1 MKRKCSI
8 CDREREEDIMKVF
21 RVPHSEQETLKKM
34 GVEQPKD
41 LYAICQAC
49 SRILENKGTA
59 VQLIRGTIISQFR
72 AAGVSIAVAEKLAE
86 SFCNKLVAATPEAP
100 NS

>member
-1 MKRKCSI
+1 
-8 CDREREEDIMKVF
+8 MKVF
-21 RVPHSEQETLKKM
+21 KVPQSEQATLKKM
-34 GVEQPKD
+34 GIENPQD

-59 VQLIRGTIISQFR
+59 VQLIKGTIMFQFR

-86 SFCNKLVAATPEAP
+86 EFCKKLLAATPKAP

>member
-1 MKRKCSI
+1 MR
-8 CDREREEDIMKVF
+8 VF
-21 RVPHSEQETLKKM
+21 QVPRSEQETLRKM
-34 GVEQPKD
+34 GTEKPQD

-72 AAGVSIAVAEKLAE
+72 AAGVSIAVAERLAE
-86 SFCNKLVAATPEAP
+86 EFCKKLIAATPEAP

>member
-1 MKRKCSI
+1 MR
-8 CDREREEDIMKVF
+8 VF
-21 RVPHSEQETLKKM
+21 RVQRSEQETLKKM

-49 SRILENKGTA
+49 SRILGNKSTAIQLIKGT
-59 VQLIRGTIISQFR
+59 IMFQFR
-72 AAGVSIAVAEKLAE
+72 AAGVSITVAEKLAE
-86 SFCNKLVAATPEAP
+86 SFCSKLVAATPEAP